1 MSSVSAL
8 EIEME
13 VARSVFRTP
22 PKLKTEAVTV
32 GGETIWKR
40 TIVGGRSS
48 TTDLREVL
56 DSGMTCLA
64 TSECA
69 P

>member
-1 MSSVSAL
+1 
-8 EIEME
+8 ME

-22 PKLKTEAVTV
+22 PKLKTVAETV
-32 GGETIWKR
+32 GGETIWKT

-48 TTDLREVL
+48 TTEFREVL
-56 DSGMTCLA
+56 DSGMTFLA
-64 TSECA
+64 TCESA